1 MWKVKWV
8 PAQGS
13 TVHFFKWFKT
23 KEQADA
29 FARMNVNNVLG
40 IYYE

>member
-8 PAQGS
+8 PAEGA

-23 KEQADA
+23 KEEANF
-29 FARMNVNNVLG
+29 FAKMNRNNVLG

>member
-8 PAQGS
+8 PAEGA
-13 TVHFFKWFKT
+13 TVHFFRWFKT
-23 KEQADA
+23 KEEAEL
-29 FARMNVNNVLG
+29 FAKTKHNNVLG